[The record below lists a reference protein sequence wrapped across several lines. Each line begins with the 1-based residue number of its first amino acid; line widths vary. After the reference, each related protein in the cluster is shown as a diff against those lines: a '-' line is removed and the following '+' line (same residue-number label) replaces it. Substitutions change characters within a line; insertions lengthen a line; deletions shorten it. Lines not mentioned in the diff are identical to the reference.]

1 MWRWLFCLLM
11 LSAAIDSSL
20 SDRDKEVEFSSL
32 SIPGANETDPTS
44 RHSTTCDCDCSAK
57 IEHLERQLA
66 DLQKQFDEQT
76 RFVEKKRLFDDA
88 QRLDCLGALRSVQL
102 TQESRDK
109 HEFVDD
115 DKHFRESLADH
126 AQLNPAEWP
135 GENGNNVE
143 FEPGALKDE
152 SKRRFAEN
160 FFDVVA
166 SDLIALNRSIPDV
179 RSPK

>member
-1 MWRWLFCLLM
+1 M
-11 LSAAIDSSL
+11 
-20 SDRDKEVEFSSL
+20 
-32 SIPGANETDPTS
+32 
-44 RHSTTCDCDCSAK
+44 
-57 IEHLERQLA
+57 
-66 DLQKQFDEQT
+66 QKQLDEQT
-76 RFVEKKRLFDDA
+76 RFAEKKRLVDDA
-88 QRLDCLGALRSVQL
+88 QRLDCLGALRIVQL

-109 HEFVDD
+109 YEFVDD
-115 DKHFRESLADH
+115 DKHFRESLGDH

-143 FEPGALKDE
+143 FEPGPLKDA

-160 FFDVVA
+160 YFDVVA